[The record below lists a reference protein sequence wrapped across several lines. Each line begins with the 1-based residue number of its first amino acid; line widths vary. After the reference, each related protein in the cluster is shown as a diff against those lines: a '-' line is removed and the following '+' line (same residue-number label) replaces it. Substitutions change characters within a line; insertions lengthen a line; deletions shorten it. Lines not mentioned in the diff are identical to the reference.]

1 MLFKNR
7 IVKRLRAILKRNRK
21 KYLQKLEDERNKYV
35 CILTH
40 DVKTP
45 LLAQSQTLELLLGGH
60 FGKLDNSQEE
70 ILSEILN
77 SNKLLLETVINTLF
91 LTRFENSDLK
101 LSFENVNLLKELE
114 ECCSDLSYFA
124 KNKQQ
129 KIILKTYCDKN
140 LTFKADRKYAQ
151 KIILCR
157 IV

>member
-77 SNKLLLETVINTLF
+77 SNKLLLKTFINTLF
-91 LTRFENSDLK
+91 LT
-101 LSFENVNLLKELE
+101 
-114 ECCSDLSYFA
+114 
-124 KNKQQ
+124 
-129 KIILKTYCDKN
+129 
-140 LTFKADRKYAQ
+140 
-151 KIILCR
+151 
-157 IV
+157 